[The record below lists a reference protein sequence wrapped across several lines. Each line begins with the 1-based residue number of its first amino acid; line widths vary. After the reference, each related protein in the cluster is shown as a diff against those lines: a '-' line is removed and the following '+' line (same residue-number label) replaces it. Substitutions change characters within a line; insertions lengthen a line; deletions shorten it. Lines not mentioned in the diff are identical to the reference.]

1 MVPSEAVTPT
11 PPEHGSDT
19 ERRMTIAEWVNL
31 PEDEPGELVDGCLVE
46 EEMPDLRHEMVVSW
60 LLFTLRTW
68 LGKGRGFVFASEAK
82 FVVGARRGRK
92 PDVSMY
98 LPGGA
103 VPPGVGAVRT
113 PPDVMVEI
121 VTPTA
126 RDARRDRVE
135 KMPDYAGFG
144 VRYYWIVDPALRTL
158 EIYELGG
165 DGRYV
170 RALGASEGRLETIPG
185 CGELTL
191 DLDALWAEVDRLG
204 PLAPGD
210 DAAG

>member
-1 MVPSEAVTPT
+1 MVPSEAVTPAA
-11 PPEHGSDT
+11 PEDEPFV
-19 ERRMTIAEWVNL
+19 ERRMSVSEWVNL

-60 LLFTLRTW
+60 LLRTLGTW
-68 LGKGRGFVFASEAK
+68 LGVGRGFVFASEAK

-92 PDVSMY
+92 PDLSMY

-103 VPPGVGAVRT
+103 VPPGSGAVRT

-126 RDARRDRVE
+126 GDARRDRVE
-135 KMPDYAGFG
+135 KVTDYAAFG
-144 VRYYWIVDPALRTL
+144 VRYYWIVDPAVRTL

-170 RALGASEGRLETIPG
+170 RALGASDGTLDAIPG
-185 CGELTL
+185 CAALML
-191 DLDALWAEVDRLG
+191 DLDALWAEIDRLG
-204 PLAPGD
+204 PP
-210 DAAG
+210 AASED

>member
-1 MVPSEAVTPT
+1 MSVS
-11 PPEHGSDT
+11 
-19 ERRMTIAEWVNL
+19 EWVNL

-46 EEMPDLRHEMVVSW
+46 EEMPDLVHEIVVSW
-60 LLFTLRTW
+60 LLFRLRSW
-68 LGKGRGFVFASEAK
+68 LGEGRGFVFASEAK

-103 VPPGVGAVRT
+103 VPPGYGAVRT

-135 KMPDYAGFG
+135 KLTDYAAFG
-144 VRYYWIVDPALRTL
+144 VRYYWIVDPAARTL

-170 RALGASEGRLETIPG
+170 RALGAAEGRLDAIPG
-185 CGELTL
+185 CAALTI
-191 DLDALWAEVDRLG
+191 DLDALWAEIDRLG
-204 PLAPGD
+204 PPAAADD
-210 DAAG
+210 DAR